1 MTDAY
6 KALEVSLPDLAKLA
20 IKAHGGAGTLE
31 AVRVSDRSPG
41 SGRCSLGFEGKGRSP
56 GARKRQSGFEE
67 RVGVALALCPHR
79 SQIVIYAAAG
89 SH

>member
-6 KALEVSLPDLAKLA
+6 EALEVSLPDLAKLA
-20 IKAHGGAGTLE
+20 IKAHGGLE
-31 AVRVSDRSPG
+31 LWKQFEFLTARLG